1 MIDIFRSGLSIAVL
15 TACLSAMA
23 DGKGGSTAAVGLG
36 VSSAWVIAESIYLIF
51 FRRDKQI
58 LQ

>member
-1 MIDIFRSGLSIAVL
+1 
-15 TACLSAMA
+15 MA